1 MRLDFTDPH
10 QEEKMNLPNKITL
23 FRIFLIPLFI
33 LLVLV
38 PLDWGTFSALGTTVD
53 IQLLVATAV
62 FAVASFTDWLD
73 GYLARKM
80 NIVSNFGKFADPLAD
95 KMLVM
100 SALILLVELGLA
112 PSWVVAII
120 VSRELAVTG
129 LRLILVEQGGTV
141 MAAAWP
147 GKIKTN
153 TQMFAII
160 FLLMNDFPFGFINFS
175 IGTVLLY
182 VCLFFTIY
190 SGVNYFYEARDMFSG
205 TFTE

>member
-1 MRLDFTDPH
+1 
-10 QEEKMNLPNKITL
+10 MNLPNKITL
-23 FRIFLIPLFI
+23 FRIFMIPLFMV
-33 LLVLV
+33 LVLF
-38 PLDWGTFSALGTTVD
+38 PFNWGTLEGMGSTVELHMLLAAIVFS
-53 IQLLVATAV
+53 
-62 FAVASFTDWLD
+62 VASFTDWLD

-100 SALILLVELGLA
+100 TALIILVELGLA
-112 PSWVVAII
+112 PSWVVALI

-141 MAAAWP
+141 MAAGWP

-160 FLLMNDFPFGFINFS
+160 FLLVNDYPFGRFS
-175 IGTVLLY
+175 LSVGTVLLY
-182 VCLFFTIY
+182 ICLIFTIY
-190 SGVNYFYEARDMFSG
+190 SGVDYFYKARHIFKG
-205 TFTE
+205 TFSS

>member
-1 MRLDFTDPH
+1 
-10 QEEKMNLPNKITL
+10 MNLPNKITL
-23 FRIFLIPLFI
+23 FRIFLIPLFMI
-33 LLVLV
+33 LVLI
-38 PLDWGTFSALGTTVD
+38 PFEWGTFNALGSSVENH
-53 IQLLVATAV
+53 LLVAAV
-62 FAVASFTDWLD
+62 VFSIASFTDWLD

-80 NIVSNFGKFADPLAD
+80 DIVSNFGKFADPLAD

-100 SALILLVELGLA
+100 TALILLVELGLA

-141 MAAAWP
+141 MAAGWP

-160 FLLMNDFPFGFINFS
+160 FLLINDFPFGFIDFS

-190 SGVNYFYEARDMFSG
+190 SGVNYFYNARDVFSG
-205 TFTE
+205 TFSE

>member
-1 MRLDFTDPH
+1 
-10 QEEKMNLPNKITL
+10 MNLPNKITL
-23 FRIFLIPLFI
+23 FRIFLIPVFI
-33 LLVLV
+33 IILIL
-38 PLDWGTFSALGTTVD
+38 PIDWGTIEILSSTIELNLLIAALVFS
-53 IQLLVATAV
+53 
-62 FAVASFTDWLD
+62 VASFTDWLD

-100 SALILLVELGLA
+100 TALVFLIELSLA
-112 PSWVVAII
+112 PAWIVAII

-129 LRLILVEQGGTV
+129 LRLLLVEQGGQV

-160 FLLMNDFPFGFINFS
+160 FLLLDDFPLAFTNIP
-175 IGTVLLY
+175 IGTLLLY
-182 VCLFFTIY
+182 ICLFFTIY
-190 SGVNYFYEARDMFSG
+190 SGVLYFYEARSIFKG
-205 TFTE
+205 TFSS

>member
-1 MRLDFTDPH
+1 
-10 QEEKMNLPNKITL
+10 MNLPNKITL
-23 FRIFLIPLFI
+23 FRIFLIPIFI
-33 LLVLV
+33 ILVLA
-38 PLDWGTFSALGTTVD
+38 PLNFGTLTALGSDID
-53 IQLLVATAV
+53 IQLLVAAIV
-62 FAVASFTDWLD
+62 FSVASFTDWLD

-100 SALILLVELGLA
+100 SALILLVELGMA
-112 PSWVVAII
+112 PSWVVAVI

-160 FLLMNDFPFGFINFS
+160 FLLINDFPFGGLNVS
-175 IGTVLLY
+175 VGTILLY

-190 SGVNYFYEARDMFSG
+190 SGVNYFYEARDVFSG
-205 TFTE
+205 TFSD